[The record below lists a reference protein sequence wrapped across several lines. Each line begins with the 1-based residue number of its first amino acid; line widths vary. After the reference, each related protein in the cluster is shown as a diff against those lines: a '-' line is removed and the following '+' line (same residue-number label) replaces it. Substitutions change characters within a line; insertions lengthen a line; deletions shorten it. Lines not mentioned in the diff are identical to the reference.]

1 MRCADTKEVKRLKKA
16 IHASLKAQGFTVSK
30 DRISFRQKND
40 KRSIRKR
47 HEHAVAK
54 KTELACSALS
64 RHEDKLLNY
73 IASGCE
79 IDPAHIKPKLVQI
92 EPDSEHSQLFRYA
105 CLHWSIPV
113 SEGYGRRLRFLIF
126 DESNDKLMGLFALGD
141 PVYSIKDR
149 DRWVG
154 WDPISKAERLYH
166 VMDAYVLGAVQ
177 PYSRLLAGKLVALAV
192 TTNEVRDAFTAR
204 YAKRRTL
211 ISGKKRKPHLALIT
225 TTSALGRSSIYNRV
239 KYRKRLVM
247 QSVGFTNG
255 WGEFHFS
262 NGVYDDLSE
271 FAGKHCAPT
280 AKNEDWGTGFRN
292 RRELVR
298 KALAKLGFS
307 QEMLNHGIKRELFV
321 APLATNVR
329 RFLRNEVDEPRYFNL
344 PFKKAVQFWRDRWLL
359 PRAARDTSFRDFDNE
374 AWRLWKKET

>member
-1 MRCADTKEVKRLKKA
+1 MRRA
-16 IHASLKAQGFTVSK
+16 IHASLKAQGFTVAQ
-30 DRISFRQKND
+30 DRVSFRQKND

-54 KTELACSALS
+54 KAELANPALS
-64 RHEDKLLNY
+64 QHEDWLLNY
-73 IASGCE
+73 IASGHE
-79 IDPAHIKPKLVQI
+79 LDPDRIKPKLVQVQ
-92 EPDSEHSQLFRYA
+92 PDTEHSRLFRYA
-105 CLHWSIPV
+105 CLHWSIPI
-113 SEGYGRRLRFLIF
+113 SDGYGRRLRFLIF
-126 DESNDKLMGLFALGD
+126 DESINKLMGLFALGD
-141 PVYSIKDR
+141 PVYAIKDR

-154 WDPISKAERLYH
+154 WNAIAKAERLYH
-166 VMDAYVLGAVQ
+166 VMDAYVLGGVQ

-192 TTNEVRDAFTAR
+192 TTNEVRHAFAAR
-204 YAKRRTL
+204 YGNRKTL

-247 QSVGFTNG
+247 KSVGFTNG

-280 AKNEDWGTGFRN
+280 AKNEVWGAGFRN

-298 KALAKLGFS
+298 KALAKLGFP
-307 QEMLNHGIKRELFV
+307 QEMLNHGIKRELFI
-321 APLATNVR
+321 APLATSAPIPAKR
-329 RFLRNEVDEPRYFNL
+329 SRYTS
-344 PFKKAVQFWRDRWLL
+344 LL
-359 PRAARDTSFRDFDNE
+359 
-374 AWRLWKKET
+374 